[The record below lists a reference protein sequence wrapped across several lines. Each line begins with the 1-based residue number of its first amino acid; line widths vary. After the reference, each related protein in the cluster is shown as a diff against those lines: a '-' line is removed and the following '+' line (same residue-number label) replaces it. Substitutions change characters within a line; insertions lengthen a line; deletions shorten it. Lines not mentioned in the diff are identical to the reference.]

1 MLGCGHSLPYAIII
15 EQVLKEAMIM
25 IDRLESIVNKYNE
38 LTSELSKPEII
49 SDIKKMTEISKEQRR
64 LEGIVNVYNDY
75 KKVLSDLDECKELLK
90 DKEMAE
96 FAHEEQVNLEKR
108 KSELESEL
116 EVMLLPH
123 DPNDDKNVIVEIRGA
138 AGGDEANIF
147 AGDLFDMYQK
157 YANNEGF
164 KIEILESEEGT
175 AGGFTNISFMV
186 KGEGAYSKLKY
197 ESGSHRVQRVPA
209 TESQGRV
216 HTSTATVLVMPEVPD
231 FEYELDENEVRVDIT
246 RSSGCGGQGVNTT
259 DSAVRL
265 THIPTGIIVYSQT
278 ERSQIKNK
286 EKAFKILRA
295 RLYDLKLREQEE
307 AIGAERRSKIGTG
320 DRSEKIRT
328 YNYPQNRLTDHR
340 IGFTSMNLDRIM
352 DGELGVVINALI
364 NEDQKRKL
372 ENNE

>member
-1 MLGCGHSLPYAIII
+1 MI
-15 EQVLKEAMIM
+15 E
-25 IDRLESIVNKYNE
+25 RLEAINNKYKEIQN
-38 LTSELSKPEII
+38 ELSKPEVL
-49 SDIKKMTEISKEQRR
+49 SDIKRMTELSKEQTR
-64 LEGIVNVYNDY
+64 LGNIVEVYDKY
-75 KKVLSDLDECKELLK
+75 KQVNEDILSAKEMLH
-90 DKEMAE
+90 DSEMAE
-96 FAHEEQVNLEKR
+96 FAREELTNLETELSDINKR
-108 KSELESEL
+108 L

-123 DPNDDKNVIVEIRGA
+123 DPNDEKNVIVEIRGA

-147 AGDLFDMYQK
+147 AGDLFDMYTK
-157 YANNEGF
+157 YANNEGW
-164 KIEILESEEGT
+164 KIEILNSVEGT
-175 AGGFTNISFMV
+175 AGGFSNLEFMV
-186 KGEGAYSKLKY
+186 KGDSVYSKLKY

-216 HTSTATVLVMPEVPD
+216 HTSTATVLVMPEAEEFD
-231 FEYELDENEVRVDIT
+231 YELDESEVRIDIT

-286 EKAFKILRA
+286 EKAFKILKT
-295 RLYDLKLREQEE
+295 RLYDLKLREKEE
-307 AIGAERRSKIGTG
+307 AEDAERRSKIGTG

-352 DGELGVVINALI
+352 DGELGVVIEALI

-372 ENNE
+372 ESEL